1 MPLLYISPYSI
12 KVFNNG
18 TIKVSGQSVSDLSLR
33 QLFLFKITFFKKKK
47 KKLNINFYYLF

>member
-33 QLFLFKITFFKKKK
+33 Q
-47 KKLNINFYYLF
+47 